1 MHNAQCK
8 MHNCGI
14 FLAENAFKINFCL
27 SYQPSSYIIVGAD
40 DHIRPLRV
48 RSLSAAYG
56 TMWSSSPTSG
66 GALNRNLRYRII
78 IFNSQFSILN
88 FPLQRKTERSHRGY
102 SDGFSVC
109 QKTHFD
115 RLAEVKEP
123 VKTSNAT
130 PKCMWILERGA
141 LRSKSKR
148 LAEQALL
155 QSLSF
160 LLHKNPAPFT
170 QGSRCYLYFKVIAF

>member
-78 IFNSQFSILN
+78 IFNSQFSIFHYNAKQKEAIGVIPMASQSVKKRILTDW
-88 FPLQRKTERSHRGY
+88 QRSKNPSRQATRPRSVCGY
-102 SDGFSVC
+102 SSG
-109 QKTHFD
+109 
-115 RLAEVKEP
+115 
-123 VKTSNAT
+123 
-130 PKCMWILERGA
+130 ERCAVSQNA
-141 LRSKSKR
+141 LRSKPFFNPSVFCCTKIQ
-148 LAEQALL
+148 LP
-155 QSLSF
+155 
-160 LLHKNPAPFT
+160 LHKGAGVT
-170 QGSRCYLYFKVIAF
+170 SILK